1 MAAGTRR
8 RGFGFR
14 QTGQLLESRIRSAG
28 ESRGFAV
35 SKLLTHWDEVAGPD
49 LASKVRP
56 VTVNYG
62 RKGFGATLTVLT
74 SGAFAPLLEMQKE
87 RLREKV
93 NACYGYN
100 AISRIKITQTAP
112 TGFAEPGAAF
122 TPTPVKPDGPPAPAP
137 VTDAA
142 RTAAGAV
149 QDPGLRDAL
158 ARLGSNILNSKHSS

>member
-1 MAAGTRR
+1 MATGTRR
-8 RGFGFR
+8 RGYGFR
-14 QTGQLLESRIRSAG
+14 QTGQLLETRIRTAG

-35 SKLLTHWDEVAGPD
+35 SKLLTHWEEVAGPD
-49 LASKVRP
+49 MAAKVRP

-87 RLREKV
+87 RLRDKV

-100 AISRIKITQTAP
+100 AISRIKITQTAS
-112 TGFAEPGAAF
+112 TGFAEPGADF
-122 TPTPVKPDGPPAPAP
+122 TPAPRREGPPKPKP
-137 VTDAA
+137 VTEAA
-142 RTAAGAV
+142 RAVAGAV

-158 ARLGSNILNSKHSS
+158 ARLGSNILNSKHPS